1 MQQTTIPLFAAYP
14 INGLYSSSFPL
25 LFSRTVMEYNLNNLT
40 TLFTRMQRGRESNPT
55 NGLSASAY

>member
-25 LFSRTVMEYNLNNLT
+25 LSSRTVMEYNLNNLNYLIHT
-40 TLFTRMQRGRESNPT
+40 NATRSGVEPD
-55 NGLSASAY
+55 